1 MDILAAMQPF
11 LASILEVSVS
21 SPTPGAV
28 VALILACLLL
38 LMSAFVSG
46 SEIALFSL
54 SSSDMNEMDEDKNVA
69 DRKIMTMLSQP
80 DRLLATILIT
90 NDFVNVAI
98 VMLLK
103 IVRLLKLT

>member
-1 MDILAAMQPF
+1 MDILAAVQPF
-11 LASILEVSVS
+11 LTSFLDITVCR
-21 SPTPGAV
+21 PTPGAV
-28 VALILACLLL
+28 VALMLACLLL
-38 LMSAFVSG
+38 MMSAFVSG

-54 SSSDMNEMDEDKNVA
+54 SSADMSTMDEDKNLS

-98 VMLLK
+98 VKATLLLK
-103 IVRLLKLT
+103 IL